1 MTSSIS
7 QAYLDRLDRVER
19 RLAELAGADP
29 SAGLTDPDPP
39 TGERWEWG
47 QVWAHLGEFLPY
59 WLDQISAIMAA
70 PPGEPPPFGRTKADP
85 GRVGAI
91 ERDRGVGAAGIW
103 ARMQGQL
110 VDVRRT
116 IDGLTDQDWAREG
129 LHPRLGPM
137 SIDRIVEEFVV
148 GHLEEHADQL
158 SKLLGSV

>member
-7 QAYLDRLDRVER
+7 RAYLDRLDRVER
-19 RLAELAGADP
+19 RLAELAAAGSAD
-29 SAGLTDPDPP
+29 GLTEPDAP
-39 TGERWEWG
+39 TGEQWEWG

-59 WLDQISAIMAA
+59 WLDQISAILAA
-70 PPGEPPPFGRTKADP
+70 PPGTPAPFGRTKADP

-91 ERDRGVGAAGIW
+91 ERDRGVGATAIW

-110 VDVRRT
+110 VDVRGL
-116 IDGLTDQDWAREG
+116 IDGLPDEDWAREG

-137 SIDRIVEEFVV
+137 TIDRIVEEFIV

-158 SKLLGSV
+158 EKLLAG